1 MKKKEKNENVSREK
15 IVEKESLPFN
25 KGWSGR
31 APKKNEKKKIKEER
45 VSAENLK
52 RFKEEVENAFH
63 DDFFKV
69 MRDAAEM
76 KYPLKVAAEIVC
88 AFVKYGRGQEVE
100 EERFVKSYEGTSLG
114 FTITALKSMEE
125 AVRTDGKAP
134 ILWSIGDLCRR

>member
-1 MKKKEKNENVSREK
+1 MKKNEKNENVSREK

-25 KGWSGR
+25 KGWGGR
-31 APKKNEKKKIKEER
+31 SPKKNVKKKIKEER

-114 FTITALKSMEE
+114 FTITALKSMAE

>member
-15 IVEKESLPFN
+15 IVEKESVPFN

-31 APKKNEKKKIKEER
+31 APKKSVKKKIKEER

-52 RFKEEVENAFH
+52 KFKEEVENAFH

-114 FTITALKSMEE
+114 FTITALKSMAE